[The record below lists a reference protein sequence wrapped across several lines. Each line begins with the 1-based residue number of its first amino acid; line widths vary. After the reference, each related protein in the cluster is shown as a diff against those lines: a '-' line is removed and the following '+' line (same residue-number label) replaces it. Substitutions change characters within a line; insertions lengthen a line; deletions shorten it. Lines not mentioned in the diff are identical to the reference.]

1 MADQIK
7 VSFGALDTAV
17 GDINAGANAMAQRM
31 SQLRSDIA
39 PMLSTWSGA
48 AQQSYHQAQQQWDQ
62 GWQEL
67 TSALQ
72 DLQRSTGQA
81 NEGYNAGERA
91 NAARFGG

>member
-17 GDINAGANAMAQRM
+17 ADLSQGANSMNQRM
-31 SQLRSDIA
+31 QQLRSDIA

-48 AQQSYHQAQQQWDQ
+48 AQQSYHGAQQQWDQ

-67 TSALQ
+67 TQALQ
-72 DLQRSTGQA
+72 ELQRATGTA
-81 NEGYNAGERA
+81 NDGYNAGERA
-91 NAARFGG
+91 NIGRFGG